1 MNEPLKQLENHP
13 QYFRAQADCFDILP
27 VIPSGSVDLIL
38 TDPPYNIGV
47 HTVKDGKSTVNEWDK
62 IENYIEWSIKWLN
75 ECARILKPTGVLY
88 FFHNDMAQIAELLH
102 EIHIR
107 TPLVFVSFCIWD
119 KGKTFRPQ
127 SWKDRQKGLRCWFN
141 ICEYCLH
148 FFNTKSESDKIF
160 WKTDLDRILTDPS
173 MFNSLK
179 QWYKEEMTYLGL
191 SKKDLAQKYGEY
203 RGRKPCIPRHYFS
216 DSGLQIP
223 TKKVYEAVYK
233 PLGFRREYEDLR
245 REYEELRREY
255 EDLRNFHR
263 QDPMHCNVWHIPP
276 IPSTG
281 RFHTCQKPVK
291 LLERLIRVS
300 CPEGGTVLD
309 PFMGSGSTGVACI
322 NLGRKFIG
330 IEKDVHFFE
339 VADKRIQAAIDNY
352 QHKLPFFDD

>member
-1 MNEPLKQLENHP
+1 MNEPLKHPENHP
-13 QYFRAQADCFDILP
+13 QYSRAQADCFEILP

-148 FFNTKSESDKIF
+148 FFNSNPETVFEWEKKGLKLIQYNTALFGSIKEWYHSE
-160 WKTDLDRILTDPS
+160 
-173 MFNSLK
+173 M
-179 QWYKEEMTYLGL
+179 QYLGL
-191 SKKDLAQKYGEY
+191 
-203 RGRKPCIPRHYFS
+203 
-216 DSGLQIP
+216 
-223 TKKVYEAVYK
+223 TK
-233 PLGFRREYEDLR
+233 
-245 REYEELRREY
+245 
-255 EDLRNFHR
+255 
-263 QDPMHCNVWHIPP
+263 QDIM
-276 IPSTG
+276 
-281 RFHTCQKPVK
+281 R
-291 LLERLIRVS
+291 
-300 CPEGGTVLD
+300 
-309 PFMGSGSTGVACI
+309 
-322 NLGRKFIG
+322 
-330 IEKDVHFFE
+330 
-339 VADKRIQAAIDNY
+339 
-352 QHKLPFFDD
+352 